1 MNWLFGISSARKRED
16 VVRICVWTL
25 SSLFGAPWRIVA
37 VYVILASPALISSF
51 TLGASAQEVASDG
64 LDEVEQAIETGP
76 LARRAQPR
84 IRVGLPIPHGRNVD
98 NTRLRVNV
106 AEQKRVELP
115 TRTIG
120 HEPRY
125 PLGPTEEAVIAPE
138 PNHRALFDNGSHTAE
153 LAAVDGTLLEGESN
167 LVSQADYG
175 EPLEP
180 IFESVVEPPAE
191 RRKFLREWFS
201 QPLCQFPGVGYQRL
215 PLALFEMDTAIP
227 NKALR
232 FRVADARNHEFPDR
246 AEYFWAKAPGGIGL
260 SSDAVETAVNYQDL
274 RIQME
279 TGSDKLSVVTELP
292 IRFLDPE
299 INPNTT
305 GLADMSVGT
314 KSVLKQ
320 TENWTLSQITRT
332 YMNTGAVTHGLSTGH
347 VSMEP
352 GLLFTKR
359 MGRRTQ
365 FHSELKYWFPIAGD
379 PDHSGQILRYGVGA
393 SRIFRESDSFAIVP
407 TFEAVGFTVLD
418 GQKTTGLDLV
428 GDPVTES
435 LDGETIVNI
444 YPGVWFIRERKSLLE
459 VGCSG
464 GLSISNERFFETIMR
479 LDIRIAF

>member
-1 MNWLFGISSARKRED
+1 MLVGLSLVSPGLFGLLVQRA
-16 VVRICVWTL
+16 
-25 SSLFGAPWRIVA
+25 A
-37 VYVILASPALISSF
+37 
-51 TLGASAQEVASDG
+51 AQEVVPDG
-64 LDEVEQAIETGP
+64 LGEVEQAVEAGP

-106 AEQKRVELP
+106 AEEKRVELP
-115 TRTIG
+115 TGTIG
-120 HEPRY
+120 YEPSY
-125 PLGPTEEAVIAPE
+125 PMAPTEEAGIAPE
-138 PNHRALFDNGSHTAE
+138 PDDGVMFDYESQPGV
-153 LAAVDGTLLEGESN
+153 LDAVDGTLLEGESN

-260 SSDAVETAVNYQDL
+260 VSTALQPAVETAVDYQDL
-274 RIQME
+274 RIQLE
-279 TGSDKLSVVTELP
+279 TGSDKLSVLTELP

-320 TENWTLSQITRT
+320 TDNWTLSQITRT

-418 GQKTTGLDLV
+418 GEKTTGLDISD
-428 GDPVTES
+428 DPITES

-444 YPGVWFIRERKSLLE
+444 YPGVWLIRERKSLLE
-459 VGCSG
+459 LGLSG